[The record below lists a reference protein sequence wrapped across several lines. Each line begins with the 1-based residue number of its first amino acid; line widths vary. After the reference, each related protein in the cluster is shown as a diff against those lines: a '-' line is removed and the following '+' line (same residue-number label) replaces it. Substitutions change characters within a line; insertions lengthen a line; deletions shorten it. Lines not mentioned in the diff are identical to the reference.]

1 MVAEGS
7 RSHTSATTLIPCPLC
22 SIRCWVGHICGLL
35 GIFVYAASPKHP
47 SVCLTFAAIPVVGIK
62 KRKHLPATI
71 MVASGVF
78 SFFCPFG
85 GEASISTELIVVTY
99 VSSNSSV
106 ACHSHRQKVRNA
118 GLIPSSAHPL
128 PCLAVGVEMEAC
140 ASTQLR
146 HPSRQADNHNF
157 RCGHILPSACLL
169 ADSAIFAHCAK
180 TDTICRG

>member
-118 GLIPSSAHPL
+118 GLNPVICSPSAMPGCRSRDGGLRLHTTPPSIPTSRQSQLPLWPHP
-128 PCLAVGVEMEAC
+128 AVGL
-140 ASTQLR
+140 SPR
-146 HPSRQADNHNF
+146 R
-157 RCGHILPSACLL
+157 
-169 ADSAIFAHCAK
+169 
-180 TDTICRG
+180 